1 MIMDKLDKLNEI
13 IRKFR
18 DDRCWLQFHNPK
30 DLAISISLEAAE
42 LLENFQWSGTDL
54 EANDKRKGIGEEL
67 ADVFIYCIMLSDV
80 IDTDIYDII
89 NKKLEINMKK
99 YPVDRSKGSSKK
111 YNEFED

>member
-1 MIMDKLDKLNEI
+1 
-13 IRKFR
+13 
-18 DDRCWLQFHNPK
+18 
-30 DLAISISLEAAE
+30 
-42 LLENFQWSGTDL
+42 
-54 EANDKRKGIGEEL
+54 
-67 ADVFIYCIMLSDV
+67 MLSDV